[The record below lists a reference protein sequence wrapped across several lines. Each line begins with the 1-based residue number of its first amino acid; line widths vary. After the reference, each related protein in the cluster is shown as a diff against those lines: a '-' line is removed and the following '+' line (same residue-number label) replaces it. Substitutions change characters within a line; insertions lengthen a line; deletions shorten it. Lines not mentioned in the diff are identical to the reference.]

1 MDTSTVVV
9 ERDKGGR
16 RKVRRRTYTLEQ
28 KLRVVADANESGAS
42 LAEVARRQGINANL
56 VFNWR
61 RQHQLG
67 VLEQHTRQV
76 KLLSVRVSESAAIR
90 QEPRQLE
97 RVNDEG
103 RIEITLAGDIGLSII
118 GSVAPE
124 RVEQVITLLR
134 RAS

>member
-67 VLEQHTRQV
+67 VLEQHTRKM
-76 KLLSVRVSESAAIR
+76 KLLPVRVSESAPIR
-90 QEPRQLE
+90 EEPRQLE
-97 RVNDEG
+97 RVKDDG
-103 RIEITLAGDIGLSII
+103 RIEITLAGDIRLCII

-124 RVEQVITLLR
+124 LVEQVITLLR

>member
-16 RKVRRRTYTLEQ
+16 RKVRRRTYTL
-28 KLRVVADANESGAS
+28 D
-42 LAEVARRQGINANL
+42 
-56 VFNWR
+56 
-61 RQHQLG
+61 
-67 VLEQHTRQV
+67 
-76 KLLSVRVSESAAIR
+76 

-97 RVNDEG
+97 RVNDDG
-103 RIEITLAGDIGLSII
+103 RIEITLAGDIRLCII